1 VLIGRDRELAEVEN
15 RAKLS
20 RLVTV
25 VGPGGVGKT
34 ALARSAANRIGDGF
48 AMGVRMVDLTRV
60 DDEGVVPGA
69 VANQLGFDSFD
80 ALLSSPNDR
89 PIFLLVDNCE
99 HLLDA
104 VAEVIVQV
112 LGACHQPSVL
122 ATSRSPLEIPGE
134 SIVSLAP
141 LAVPATHED
150 PLSCP
155 SVVLF
160 LERCRAA
167 GLSIEYI
174 DLGAVVEL
182 CRQLDGLPLA
192 IEIAAARARTMS
204 VAEISSRLAA
214 DVDVLDRPRFRGDP
228 RHRSVADTIRWSY
241 DLLQPSQARLLDQ
254 SAVFAGPFTAVSV
267 AEAVEAAARHSLAAD
282 LDELVNASLVT
293 VDTDSVETRYR
304 LLDTVRR
311 FGLDQL
317 RQRDELNGAYDRFA
331 DHVLAT
337 VRRIVSG
344 TAATW
349 RPSVV
354 RELVASF
361 EDIGEAMRWCLS
373 HDTERTRVEQLC
385 GVLWAVVHQGH
396 ADEIAELARRTHERW
411 PSNGSPSA
419 AQVAAVL
426 ATAEYATGRPEL
438 AVEIATAASERLEA
452 PGPASVILHRVT
464 GQALRSL
471 NDLDGSAKSFH
482 DGAAIGHELG
492 LTAMALEL
500 ESGEALVAA
509 DAGDAES
516 ALALLESVAQRS
528 DVDGSLITACWARSA
543 LGWVMLRSDPVA
555 ARPLIDAA
563 LAEAH
568 ALDYPIGIAVGLR
581 SRAYADLLAGDMQGA
596 LRTASELMHD
606 LIGRGALSNGRL
618 LLDVT
623 AAIAYR
629 AGHPSWEELAATAR
643 SLPITTL
650 ASAHFELVHLPPT
663 DASPVSTHNT
673 IGAAWKALSELSA
686 EAEVA
691 REETMTAPVTASIRR
706 LGDVCE
712 FTYAGQSTTIR
723 ASKGVEDLIRLI
735 EGEGGEVHCL
745 DLIDA
750 VVEEPTT
757 GEVIDAEARRSY
769 EQRIRDLQTEIDE
782 AEDNGDY
789 ARSYKHQAE
798 LDALIEHLTAALGQ
812 GQRTRLAAG
821 SAERARS
828 AVTHRIRGTI
838 RLLGRMHPV
847 LGRHLTHAIKTGT
860 YCSYQP
866 EHPTVWHID

>member
-1 VLIGRDRELAEVEN
+1 
-15 RAKLS
+15 
-20 RLVTV
+20 
-25 VGPGGVGKT
+25 
-34 ALARSAANRIGDGF
+34 
-48 AMGVRMVDLTRV
+48 
-60 DDEGVVPGA
+60 
-69 VANQLGFDSFD
+69 
-80 ALLSSPNDR
+80 
-89 PIFLLVDNCE
+89 
-99 HLLDA
+99 
-104 VAEVIVQV
+104 
-112 LGACHQPSVL
+112 
-122 ATSRSPLEIPGE
+122 
-134 SIVSLAP
+134 
-141 LAVPATHED
+141 
-150 PLSCP
+150 
-155 SVVLF
+155 
-160 LERCRAA
+160 
-167 GLSIEYI
+167 
-174 DLGAVVEL
+174 
-182 CRQLDGLPLA
+182 
-192 IEIAAARARTMS
+192 
-204 VAEISSRLAA
+204 
-214 DVDVLDRPRFRGDP
+214 
-228 RHRSVADTIRWSY
+228 
-241 DLLQPSQARLLDQ
+241 
-254 SAVFAGPFTAVSV
+254 
-267 AEAVEAAARHSLAAD
+267 
-282 LDELVNASLVT
+282 
-293 VDTDSVETRYR
+293 
-304 LLDTVRR
+304 
-311 FGLDQL
+311 
-317 RQRDELNGAYDRFA
+317 
-331 DHVLAT
+331 
-337 VRRIVSG
+337 
-344 TAATW
+344 
-349 RPSVV
+349 
-354 RELVASF
+354 
-361 EDIGEAMRWCLS
+361 
-373 HDTERTRVEQLC
+373 
-385 GVLWAVVHQGH
+385 
-396 ADEIAELARRTHERW
+396 
-411 PSNGSPSA
+411 
-419 AQVAAVL
+419 
-426 ATAEYATGRPEL
+426 
-438 AVEIATAASERLEA
+438 
-452 PGPASVILHRVT
+452 
-464 GQALRSL
+464 
-471 NDLDGSAKSFH
+471 
-482 DGAAIGHELG
+482 
-492 LTAMALEL
+492 
-500 ESGEALVAA
+500 
-509 DAGDAES
+509 
-516 ALALLESVAQRS
+516 
-528 DVDGSLITACWARSA
+528 
-543 LGWVMLRSDPVA
+543 
-555 ARPLIDAA
+555 
-563 LAEAH
+563 
-568 ALDYPIGIAVGLR
+568 
-581 SRAYADLLAGDMQGA
+581 
-596 LRTASELMHD
+596 MHD